1 MCLSHFAASRRSH
14 PVPWDTLTCR
24 QTRYHLIVS
33 GTDQTVWAEMWQRLP
48 LLLGSSSKN
57 RLCFLVLSRP
67 TEAWTYSLKYFEMN
81 PKRIL
86 QMLQPTTLPSRTV
99 SRSMRM
105 GRTLQ
110 NYRTSLAWLSYLV
123 YPFLRSWAQGRR
135 PLHHGG
141 IDSEVPWSQFRIV
154 KWRQMHSNA
163 ARVGRPSNDTV
174 GDTGIKASY
183 SSTYSAGSIG
193 ADQFECL
200 MSRLYSCDSCD
211 MLATRNGMCS
221 ARLWNDLSAIL
232 EAKCHVQIPNDNV
245 TLCATAVPDV
255 KLEYPI

>member
-1 MCLSHFAASRRSH
+1 MNVLNCSSRYRRHLAHPWKKSMCSMCLSHFAASRRSH

-48 LLLGSSSKN
+48 LLLGSSFKN

-67 TEAWTYSLKYFEMN
+67 TEAWTYSLKKIEMY

-110 NYRTSLAWLSYLV
+110 NYRTSLAFISFLFFFEVLSSRTETSA
-123 YPFLRSWAQGRR
+123 PWRDWLRS
-135 PLHHGG
+135 
-141 IDSEVPWSQFRIV
+141 PWSQFRIV

-174 GDTGIKASY
+174 GDTWRHWHQ
-183 SSTYSAGSIG
+183 SI
-193 ADQFECL
+193 
-200 MSRLYSCDSCD
+200 
-211 MLATRNGMCS
+211 
-221 ARLWNDLSAIL
+221 
-232 EAKCHVQIPNDNV
+232 
-245 TLCATAVPDV
+245 
-255 KLEYPI
+255 

>member
-1 MCLSHFAASRRSH
+1 MLVAFCCFSQIPPGTLRH
-14 PVPWDTLTCR
+14 PDL
-24 QTRYHLIVS
+24 Q
-33 GTDQTVWAEMWQRLP
+33 TDQV
-48 LLLGSSSKN
+48 SSHCLWDRPDGLSWDVAKTSIASWKQ
-57 RLCFLVLSRP
+57 LQKSTMVCCVLVLSRP
-67 TEAWTYSLKYFEMN
+67 TEAWTYSLKYFEMY

-110 NYRTSLAWLSYLV
+110 NYRTSLAFISFLFFFEVLSSRTETSA
-123 YPFLRSWAQGRR
+123 PWRDWLRS
-135 PLHHGG
+135 
-141 IDSEVPWSQFRIV
+141 PWSQFRIV

-163 ARVGRPSNDTV
+163 ARVGRLSNDTV

-183 SSTYSAGSIG
+183 SSTYSAWSIG

-200 MSRLYSCDSCD
+200 MSRFYSCDSCD

-232 EAKCHVQIPNDNV
+232 EAKCHVQIPNNNV

-255 KLEYPI
+255 KLEYPT